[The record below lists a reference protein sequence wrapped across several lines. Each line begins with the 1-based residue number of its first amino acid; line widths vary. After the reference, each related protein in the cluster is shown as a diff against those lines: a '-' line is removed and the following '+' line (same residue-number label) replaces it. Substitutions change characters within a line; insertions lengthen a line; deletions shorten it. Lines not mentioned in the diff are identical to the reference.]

1 MQMKSFMMKMDD
13 GYELCLNRWQ
23 PDSEEDIKGVIQL
36 HHGLAEHSLRYDRF
50 GSVLAE
56 NGYVLNAYDMR
67 GHGRSAELADKN
79 GNGMFGKLA
88 DKKGFDRAVEDLKA
102 VIDNLKRDFP
112 GKKTILFGHS
122 FGSFVSQGFIEE
134 YGKEIDAC
142 ILCGTAGPQ
151 KLLVGFGNIAA
162 HLITFFTGKNKCLPI
177 LESLSFGSY
186 NARVNPVRTKCDWL
200 SKNELNVDMYMM
212 DNWCGIPLTN
222 SFYCSMVEGL
232 SKIHKSKNI
241 NKIPNNLPVFFIYG
255 GDDPVGAYG
264 KTIKALFNIY
274 KAKGMEKVDIK
285 EYPGDRHEILNEN
298 DKEQVENDII
308 NWIDLTCT
316 RN

>member
-1 MQMKSFMMKMDD
+1 MDD

-23 PDSEEDIKGVIQL
+23 PDSDDDIKGVIQL

-50 GSVLAE
+50 GSILEE

-79 GNGMFGKLA
+79 GNGIFGKLA
-88 DKKGFDRAVEDLKA
+88 DKNGFDRAVEDLKA

-134 YGKEIDAC
+134 FGNEIDAC

-162 HLITFFTGKNKCLPI
+162 NIISFFTGKNKCLPVM
-177 LESLSFGSY
+177 EKLSFGSY
-186 NARVNPVRTKCDWL
+186 NARINPIRTKCDWL

-212 DNWCGIPLTN
+212 DNWCGFPLTN

-241 NKIPNNLPVFFIYG
+241 KKIPNTLPVFFVYG

-264 KTIKALFNIY
+264 KTIKALYNIY
-274 KAKGMEKVDIK
+274 KEKGMEKLDIK

-308 NWIDLTCT
+308 NWIESIN
-316 RN
+316 R